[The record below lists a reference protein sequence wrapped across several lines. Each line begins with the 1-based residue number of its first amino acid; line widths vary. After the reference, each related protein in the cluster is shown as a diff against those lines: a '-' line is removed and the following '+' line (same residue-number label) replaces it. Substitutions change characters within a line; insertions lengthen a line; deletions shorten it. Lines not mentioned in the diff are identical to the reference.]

1 MNVNEVPQDGLEY
14 KDRDKVRKLM
24 YATDK
29 DGNYTG
35 VPSVGWE
42 AENTATEQAWNEI
55 ETSLA
60 ETAANVRA
68 GKTSPI
74 AYFMERSLMDL
85 SLLAS
90 YVGKWKW
97 TVKRHMKPTVFAGL
111 SEETLALYAKT
122 FNISVAELKGFGKQ

>member
-29 DGNYTG
+29 DGRYTG

-55 ETSLA
+55 EASLA
-60 ETAANVRA
+60 ETAAKVRA
-68 GKTSPI
+68 GKLSPI
-74 AYFMERSLMDL
+74 AYFMERSLMDIG
-85 SLLAS
+85 LLAN
-90 YVGKWKW
+90 YMGKWRW
-97 TVKRHMKPTVFAGL
+97 TVKRHFRPAVFTGL
-111 SEETLALYAKT
+111 KEETLAKYAAV
-122 FNISVAELKGFGKQ
+122 FNISVTELKQFGKP

>member
-1 MNVNEVPQDGLEY
+1 MNVNEVPQDGLDY

-42 AENTATEQAWNEI
+42 AENAATEQAWNEI
-55 ETSLA
+55 EASLA
-60 ETAANVRA
+60 ETAAKVKA
-68 GKTSPI
+68 GVVSPI

-85 SLLAS
+85 SLLAK
-90 YVGKWKW
+90 YMGKWQW
-97 TVKRHMKPTVFAGL
+97 TVKRHMKPGVFEKL
-111 SEETLALYAKT
+111 SKQTLADYARI
-122 FNISVAELKGFGKQ
+122 FNISVTELQNFGKQ

>member
-35 VPSVGWE
+35 VPSVGWD

-55 ETSLA
+55 ESSLA
-60 ETAANVRA
+60 ETTTNVRA
-68 GKTSPI
+68 GKISPI
-74 AYFMERSLMDL
+74 AYFMERSLMDN

-97 TVKRHMKPTVFAGL
+97 TVKRHMKPDVFAKM
-111 SEETLALYAKT
+111 SEETLATYARI
-122 FNISVAELKGFGKQ
+122 FNVSVDELRNFGKK